1 MKKKIPPFLVSMIK
15 SHDLTTVKMEV
26 LMPNLELFYGNWHTS
41 RRCYT
46 LKKMG
51 KGKVMNHKRLKQA
64 KWALGGFYDQL
75 SLLALIT
82 LCS

>member
-15 SHDLTTVKMEV
+15 SHDWTIVKMEV
-26 LMPNLELFYGNWHTS
+26 LMPNLELFYGKLAHQQMML
-41 RRCYT
+41 YAQ
-46 LKKMG
+46 KVG